1 MSELRLY
8 LAGEL
13 IFNKIFPPETKLFS
27 SSQANHLGL
36 ASIEKIESIRSRL
49 LKQSTVR
56 ITFNASKI
64 SAIITGGNCSA
75 IALQFAHSYISF
87 KENLSTKIAARILIP
102 QVKAATLLILIKRLG
117 KIFRTSNEEM
127 RTRQGAYNTI
137 EVLPSVEN
145 IDFNKEK
152 MQSIANYHNFEIDIT
167 TDEINSFMISQP
179 EDIRDYVC
187 SLPKGIYLLRILKP
201 AENEK
206 LEEYGHSTIYI
217 QEGPV
222 KVFFDP
228 NRGAFNIS
236 KGDIAKKFYAIFQ
249 SQLLQLN
256 VSQVRFY
263 RLSNKAFL

>member
-1 MSELRLY
+1 MSQIRLY

-13 IFNKIFPPETKLFS
+13 LFNKTFPPETKLFFS
-27 SSQANHLGL
+27 CQANHLGL
-36 ASIEKIESIRSRL
+36 ASIKKIESIRNRL
-49 LKQSTVR
+49 FEQSSDG
-56 ITFNASKI
+56 ITFNESKI

-75 IALQFAHSYISF
+75 IALEFAHSYISA
-87 KENLSTKIAARILIP
+87 KEDLCKKIGEDIFRSQAKS
-102 QVKAATLLILIKRLG
+102 QVLLLLIKRLG
-117 KIFRTSNEEM
+117 KIFHTSNEEM

-137 EVLPSVEN
+137 EVLPSLEN
-145 IDFNKEK
+145 IDFSKEK
-152 MQSIANYHNFEIDIT
+152 IQSIANYHNFKIDIT
-167 TDEINSFMISQP
+167 TDEINSYMISQP

-187 SLPKGIYLLRILKP
+187 SLPQGIYLLRIIKP

-217 QEGPV
+217 QEEPV

-236 KGDIAKKFYAIFQ
+236 HEDIAKKFYAIFQ
-249 SQLLQLN
+249 SQLLQFN

-263 RLSNKAFL
+263 RLTNKAFL